1 MESEQLLQEEQYG
14 FPYHYLPRFEQENY
28 TASAELPGFSYMA
41 TLNFL
46 IAKLK
51 CEKINSAIDLGC
63 GDGRLTMELS
73 RAFPTC
79 RVVGC
84 DYSERAIS
92 LAKVMSPGVCYECR
106 DIIREKKDLGTFDC
120 GMLIEVLEHI
130 PDDLVNP
137 FLDAIAQILNVN
149 GFLYI
154 TVPHVNIPQTSK
166 HYRHYTVESLCKTV
180 EPFFNVSEI
189 IFMQRR
195 PIMFFLLRAI
205 HSNPLFICK
214 IKWLNTFLYKLYYK
228 KFFLARKEKEC
239 SRIFMK
245 LTKKE

>member
-1 MESEQLLQEEQYG
+1 
-14 FPYHYLPRFEQENY
+14 
-28 TASAELPGFSYMA
+28 MA
-41 TLNFL
+41 TLDFL
-46 IAKLK
+46 VAKLRG
-51 CEKINSAIDLGC
+51 EKFNSAIDLGC

-92 LAKVMSPGVCYECR
+92 LAKVMSRDVCYECR
-106 DIIREKKDLGTFDC
+106 DIIHERKDLGTFDC

-130 PDDLVNP
+130 PDDLVNT
-137 FLDAIAQILNVN
+137 FLDAIIQILNEN

-154 TVPHVNIPQTSK
+154 TVPHANIPKTSK
-166 HYRHYTVESLCKTV
+166 HYRHYTVESLCKAV
-180 EPFFNVSEI
+180 DPFFNVSEI
-189 IFMQRR
+189 ILMQRR
-195 PIMFFLLRAI
+195 PILFFLLRAI
-205 HSNPLFICK
+205 HSNPLFISK
-214 IKWLNTFLYKLYYK
+214 IRWLNTYCYKLYYK

-245 LTKKE
+245 LIKK